1 MILFPFIAVS
11 SEKLTAY
18 RVALAI
24 ITSATIYSLE
34 VALIYIIFNRYGV
47 KFKEGIFRLLELKEE
62 EYRRLSKKERDMFYK
77 LGFVIIGTPGLA
89 MIISGGILE
98 WGNPITALKFLIVFS
113 AFLIPLLQ
121 VCILPLIVLF
131 TTYNR
136 FIAKDLNTCI
146 ESSVFWTRLSLLG
159 LLLVVLS
166 LFSSDEKESLPIV
179 STILNNWDLFLI
191 MSLFNVLVGVLNYAI
206 CGEFKGLSRSSTARF
221 LLFASYRHCTVV
233 RPFWSCIL
241 SGECQ
246 DRYDRSFGY
255 FYRDVC
261 GYLLLLRIFGYSIA
275 SIEKAVASAEPE
287 KTLKNVL
294 FWILWVNA
302 SVLGIGIA
310 LTIHILSGL

>member
-1 MILFPFIAVS
+1 MWKRNLALVLAFHIGMILFPFIAVS

-206 CGEFKGLSRSSTARF
+206 VVNSKVF
-221 LLFASYRHCTVV
+221 LV
-233 RPFWSCIL
+233 P
-241 SGECQ
+241 
-246 DRYDRSFGY
+246 
-255 FYRDVC
+255 
-261 GYLLLLRIFGYSIA
+261 LLLAFYSSPA
-275 SIEKAVASAEPE
+275 
-287 KTLKNVL
+287 
-294 FWILWVNA
+294 
-302 SVLGIGIA
+302 IGIA
-310 LTIHILSGL
+310 LLLDLFGLASFQESVKIATIAALAIFIAMFAVTYSCLESSATLSPLLKKRLQVLNLRKH